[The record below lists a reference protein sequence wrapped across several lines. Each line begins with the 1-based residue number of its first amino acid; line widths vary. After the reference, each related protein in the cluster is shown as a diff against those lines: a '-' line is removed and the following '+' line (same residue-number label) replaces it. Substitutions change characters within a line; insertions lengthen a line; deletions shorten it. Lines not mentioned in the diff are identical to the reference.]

1 MPLEENKA
9 VIRRLFSEVL
19 NKGNL
24 DLVDDLIS
32 SDYTHYDSANPDLI
46 GPNGYKELV
55 TKYRNSFSD
64 LKHIIKDIVAEEDK
78 VVVRFEWSGTHDGYL
93 EGIAPTGTHTKG
105 MGISIFRFS
114 EVKIEECWDIWD
126 ALGLMQQLGVVA

>member
-19 NKGNL
+19 NEGDLN
-24 DLVDDLIS
+24 LVDYLMS
-32 SDYTHYDSANPDLI
+32 SDYIHHDSANPDLI

-55 TKYRNSFSD
+55 NKYRSAFSD
-64 LKHIIKDIVAEEDK
+64 LKHTIKDIVAEGDK
-78 VVVRFEWSGTHDGYL
+78 VVVRFEWSGTHDGDL

-114 EVKIEECWDIWD
+114 EVKIEECYDIWD